1 MIKNMNSKMTT
12 NAQLSTT
19 QSRKKKQNQKKTNQT
34 PRTETELQ
42 KSHGDHM
49 EGYQWGGEGEEW
61 RGKVQGNRKRN
72 WKVQNRWGEDKNG
85 IGNGEAK
92 DFICMTHR
100 HELRWG
106 EC

>member
-1 MIKNMNSKMTT
+1 
-12 NAQLSTT
+12 
-19 QSRKKKQNQKKTNQT
+19 
-34 PRTETELQ
+34 
-42 KSHGDHM
+42 M

-106 EC
+106 GMLMGGVVQAERNKEEKKMGKL